1 MKQSSGAPQ
10 QTRKE
15 NLTMNKNY
23 EFALTAV
30 LNDIGM
36 NRADARLVNI
46 EKQDGLYYVSFRT
59 DWQKYEAY
67 VDAESFQVMGLN
79 FMPAGEVCMDEIDY
93 IVASVVA

>member
-1 MKQSSGAPQ
+1 
-10 QTRKE
+10 
-15 NLTMNKNY
+15 MNKNY

-36 NRADARLVNI
+36 DRADAHQINI

-67 VDAESFQVMGLN
+67 VDAVSFQVLGLN
-79 FMPAGEVCMDEIDY
+79 FMPAEEVCMNEIDY

>member
-1 MKQSSGAPQ
+1 
-10 QTRKE
+10 
-15 NLTMNKNY
+15 MNKNY

-36 NRADARLVNI
+36 DRADARLVNI

-59 DWQKYEAY
+59 DWQRYEAY
-67 VDAESFQVMGLN
+67 VDADTFQVLGLN
-79 FMPAGEVCMDEIDY
+79 FMPAEEVCMDEIDY